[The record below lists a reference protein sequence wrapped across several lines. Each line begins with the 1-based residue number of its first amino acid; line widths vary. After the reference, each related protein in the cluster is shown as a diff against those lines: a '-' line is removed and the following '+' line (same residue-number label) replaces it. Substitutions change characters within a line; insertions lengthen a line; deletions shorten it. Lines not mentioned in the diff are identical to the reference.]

1 LPLNLFHARRHARRQ
16 LPLLNRARPEAG
28 SSHRGSGAGSR
39 VTGIAALVLLA
50 AAVSAC
56 RQDMHDAPR
65 YEPLEASTFF
75 ADGRSSRMLLANT
88 VSRGSLREDRH
99 LYEGIV
105 NGQPAETFPMPVTAE
120 VMARGH
126 ERFNVFCSPCHG
138 RTGEGDGM
146 IVQRGFR
153 KPPSYHEDRLRNAPV
168 GYFFDVMTHGFG
180 AMQDYS
186 AQLPVPDRWAI
197 AAYIRA
203 LQFSQRASIDDV
215 PADRRADLD
224 RPAGAAAGEQQPP
237 ASAPGQQEAR

>member
-1 LPLNLFHARRHARRQ
+1 MLRSSVIPSAFWRR
-16 LPLLNRARPEAG
+16 PSGVGSVLLLA
-28 SSHRGSGAGSR
+28 
-39 VTGIAALVLLA
+39 LLA
-50 AAVSAC
+50 AGC

-65 YEPLEASTFF
+65 YEPLEASAFF
-75 ADGRSSRMLLANT
+75 PNGQSARTLVANT
-88 VSRGSLREDRH
+88 GPRGQLREDRH

-105 NGQPAETFPMPVTAE
+105 DGTPAETFPFPLTAD
-120 VMARGH
+120 VMQRGH

-138 RTGEGDGM
+138 RTGEGNGM

-153 KPPSYHEDRLRNAPV
+153 QPPSMHEDRLRNAPV

-186 AQLPVPDRWAI
+186 AQLPVADRWAV

-203 LQFSQRASIDDV
+203 LQLSQRTTVDDV

-224 RPAGAAAGEQQPP
+224 RPAGQAETRE
-237 ASAPGQQEAR
+237 PGRQEAR

>member
-1 LPLNLFHARRHARRQ
+1 MRRNVIGSLA
-16 LPLLNRARPEAG
+16 LLGCVALAG
-28 SSHRGSGAGSR
+28 
-39 VTGIAALVLLA
+39 
-50 AAVSAC
+50 C

-65 YEPLEASTFF
+65 YEPLEATTFF
-75 ADGRSSRMLLANT
+75 SDGRASRTLIANT
-88 VSRGSLREDRH
+88 VARGQLREDRH

-105 NGQPAETFPMPVTAE
+105 DGKPAETFPMPVTAQ
-120 VMARGH
+120 VMARGQ

-138 RTGEGDGM
+138 RSGEGDGM

-186 AQLPVPDRWAI
+186 AQLPVADRWAI

-203 LQFSQRASIDDV
+203 LQFSQRASVDDV

-224 RPAGAAAGEQQPP
+224 RGPQVSEPRPQP
-237 ASAPGQQEAR
+237 QEAR